1 MVLRI
6 VDCPSGNEYIC
17 RLWANP
23 FRLAALATHP
33 LNRGGQGL
41 YTLKFPP
48 DRGILSRRRRISV
61 SAASNSSACKYQWAG
76 NTSDV
81 CGK

>member
-1 MVLRI
+1 MVLRV

-17 RLWANP
+17 RLSANP

-41 YTLKFPP
+41 YALKFPP
-48 DRGILSRRRRISV
+48 DRVILSRRRRISV
-61 SAASNSSACKYQWAG
+61 SAASDSSACKYQWAG
-76 NTSDV
+76 NTSGV
-81 CGK
+81 CRK